1 MPKIELEFPDC
12 CFQPGAFTTKPNV
25 PSASLGG
32 LWGRGTCSAPNAGG
46 PEGLVGISG
55 KWSPSFPGKPKPS
68 NPSLS
73 LLRSGDENGY
83 NIPTV
88 TLCPE
93 VAKYLEMPVSSLAME
108 QPRDMEGVAKR
119 LFCDAYMYMYQ
130 SKKMALYK

>member
-1 MPKIELEFPDC
+1 MDGPKGEPRNETL
-12 CFQPGAFTTKPNV
+12 
-25 PSASLGG
+25 
-32 LWGRGTCSAPNAGG
+32 
-46 PEGLVGISG
+46 
-55 KWSPSFPGKPKPS
+55 SPPIHL
-68 NPSLS
+68 SLS
-73 LLRSGDENGY
+73 LSPLHSGDENGY

>member
-1 MPKIELEFPDC
+1 MEVIPDEP
-12 CFQPGAFTTKPNV
+12 FNSEILISQTHLPL
-25 PSASLGG
+25 LG
-32 LWGRGTCSAPNAGG
+32 T
-46 PEGLVGISG
+46 
-55 KWSPSFPGKPKPS
+55 
-68 NPSLS
+68 
-73 LLRSGDENGY
+73 GDENGY

-93 VAKYLEMPVSSLAME
+93 VAKYLEMPVAALAGE